1 MTSKKLSRII
11 EWKGLVK
18 EQMSMEMRKT
28 RERLQVE
35 LNKLDGMKV
44 KLAENMET
52 MDSIYSRGDVDTERL
67 ELLSNYVI
75 YLDKRIKEQETRI
88 SEILNEVEIKQS
100 SLRNAYREERVF
112 EILRNRIADE
122 ELRERQSIEQ
132 KELDF
137 NTVTRKTNK

>member
-11 EWKGLVK
+11 EWKGVVK